1 MVCWEGKAKGRGKER
16 HLFLF
21 ERLLI
26 GTKTKET
33 TRKDEFTYCFKF
45 SFKVSGCFSILLV
58 LFCKIL
64 AR

>member
-1 MVCWEGKAKGRGKER
+1 MCWEGKAKGRGKER

-33 TRKDEFTYCFKF
+33 TGKDEFTYCFKF
-45 SFKVSGCFSILLV
+45 SFKVSCSASLV
-58 LFCKIL
+58 FHAAYLI
-64 AR
+64 

>member
-1 MVCWEGKAKGRGKER
+1 MCWEGKAKGRGKDR

-45 SFKVSGCFSILLV
+45 SFKVC
-58 LFCKIL
+58 
-64 AR
+64 